1 MELPITA
8 QGLITA
14 CTSPR
19 VCRVESF
26 LTDTECAVLI
36 AAAYPRLQPAYA
48 GLQAGEGR
56 TSQGCELPC
65 ELPAAAS
72 VLRKVRGLVRLPFER
87 MEEVYVSRYS
97 RGQRYDTHHD
107 APDESDPDAERFLA
121 SGGGQRVATVLVYL
135 NTVASGGQT
144 TFPLAGSRWLQGGV
158 RLITSCGPLCA
169 CPAPHLPGGAPPS
182 AQEWHLS
189 SSRPLWT
196 DGVMTWPCMA
206 PCLLTIPSGSH
217 RCGYGNGAPQ
227 TLCCTACARRSTA
240 APISTTRYSIDEEGA
255 AAEPQTAESTE
266 AQTRRAYGHID
277 HVETETHR

>member
-144 TFPLAGSRWLQGGV
+144 TFPLAGLAVAPRRG
-158 RLITSCGPLCA
+158 
-169 CPAPHLPGGAPPS
+169 APHHLMRAAVRVPRPALTRRCSALRTGMALVFFPATLDGRRDDMALHGAMPADDTKWVAQVWIRQRRAADPLLHSLRSALDSCPDLDDPLQYRRGGCSCRAADRRVHGGADT
-182 AQEWHLS
+182 ARVWTY
-189 SSRPLWT
+189 RP
-196 DGVMTWPCMA
+196 
-206 PCLLTIPSGSH
+206 
-217 RCGYGNGAPQ
+217 CG
-227 TLCCTACARRSTA
+227 
-240 APISTTRYSIDEEGA
+240 D
-255 AAEPQTAESTE
+255 
-266 AQTRRAYGHID
+266 
-277 HVETETHR
+277 